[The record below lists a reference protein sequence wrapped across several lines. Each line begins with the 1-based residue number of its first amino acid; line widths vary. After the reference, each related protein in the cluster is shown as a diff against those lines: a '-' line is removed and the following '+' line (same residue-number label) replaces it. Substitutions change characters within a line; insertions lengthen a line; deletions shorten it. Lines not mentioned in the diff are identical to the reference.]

1 MEDLTDSCGG
11 GGQQLILTFFT
22 PLIFGLREKGRGID
36 AKRGKKIDECGH
48 AADFSLY
55 KQECLLFDSSRAH
68 TVEVDTKCGVARRI
82 ISPAADTEK
91 QDHFSYRQR
100 CGAGSR
106 RSRGGGRGRRGRRPV
121 VVAGGGRGAVVVL
134 RGSRGGRGCGV
145 VVVGGRRLVV
155 RVGVPMGV
163 SRQHGGGALK

>member
-1 MEDLTDSCGG
+1 M
-11 GGQQLILTFFT
+11 
-22 PLIFGLREKGRGID
+22 
-36 AKRGKKIDECGH
+36 
-48 AADFSLY
+48 
-55 KQECLLFDSSRAH
+55 LLFDSSRAH
-68 TVEVDTKCGVARRI
+68 TVEVDTKFGVARRI

-91 QDHFSYRQR
+91 QDHFSYRQS
-100 CGAGSR
+100 CGAGGR

-121 VVAGGGRGAVVVL
+121 VVAGSGRRAVVVV
-134 RGSRGGRGCGV
+134 RGGRGGRGGGV